1 MTNGDFVV
9 DQLLNS
15 KKAAAFLR
23 VSERTLERLR
33 AVGEGPKYVKFGM
46 VVRYDPADILAWIEG
61 HKRASTSDC
70 AGGRQGPQRRKAQC
84 APTELYQTSVP

>member
-1 MTNGDFVV
+1 V

-33 AVGEGPKYVKFGM
+33 TAGDGPKYVKFGM
-46 VVRYDPADILAWIEG
+46 VVRYDPADLLAWIEG
-61 HKRASTSDC
+61 QKRESTSDC
-70 AGGRQGPQRRKAQC
+70 GGERQDPQRRKAQR
-84 APTELYQTSVP
+84 APTGSQQTSAP